1 MEDTTTDTSQVPD
14 FTSEVTPP
22 SDSSSDTTEEIN
34 SPTTDPS
41 VDISSSPTVPLPN
54 SPTPPTS
61 QLEDDNNSKEEMWMI
76 IAIVFITLF
85 GVALLFFIYR
95 FVLTKLRATRM
106 NRNVHSSAPNAFGP
120 TTTSIGSSIASKLP
134 RLYVDRMRDRP
145 LITAQHK
152 KV

>member
-1 MEDTTTDTSQVPD
+1 
-14 FTSEVTPP
+14 
-22 SDSSSDTTEEIN
+22 
-34 SPTTDPS
+34 
-41 VDISSSPTVPLPN
+41 
-54 SPTPPTS
+54 
-61 QLEDDNNSKEEMWMI
+61 MI

-120 TTTSIGSSIASKLP
+120 TTTSIGSSIVSKLP

-152 KV
+152 RV